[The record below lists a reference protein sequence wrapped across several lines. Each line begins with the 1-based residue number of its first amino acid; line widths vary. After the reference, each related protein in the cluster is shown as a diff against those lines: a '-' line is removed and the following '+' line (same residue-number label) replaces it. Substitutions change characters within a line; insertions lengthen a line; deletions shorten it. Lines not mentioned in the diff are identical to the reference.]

1 RMLQRTTR
9 RFTVTEVG
17 QRFYEHCRAVLEEAR
32 AAQEAIDALRVEPRG
47 LVRMTCPIALAQ
59 TVVAFVL
66 PEFQARHPKV
76 TVQLIVSD
84 RRVDVIGEGVDIAI
98 RVRARLDTD
107 ASLVMRTFGLSRVLP
122 VASPRLLDR
131 IGR

>member
-1 RMLQRTTR
+1 
-9 RFTVTEVG
+9 
-17 QRFYEHCRAVLEEAR
+17 
-32 AAQEAIDALRVEPRG
+32 
-47 LVRMTCPIALAQ
+47 
-59 TVVAFVL
+59 
-66 PEFQARHPKV
+66 ARHPKV

-131 IGR
+131 IGRPTHPSEFATLPTLSNIERDAGQSWELIHEDETRISVDIQPLLRCGEFNVIL